1 MAPKIPSHTFTDEDK
16 ERQKQQILTWNP
28 QLEDGFIFVKRDF
41 LPTRDETLGKLQN
54 IMEARG
60 FRAMSYSGFTQHFFN
75 PDTKANPPAEMADSE
90 SDEDLTSSQK
100 RKEKK
105 RHQGAATNY
114 KKTHK
119 LIADAANNPVA
130 RPRKA
135 IEGGSKQSEHFKV
148 YYFQEER

>member
-28 QLEDGFIFVKRDF
+28 QLEDGFIVVKRDF

-60 FRAMSYSGFTQHFFN
+60 FRAMSYSGFTQYVHFFN
-75 PDTKANPPAEMADSE
+75 PDTKANPPAELADSE

-100 RKEKK
+100 RERKK
-105 RHQGAATNY
+105 KAPRR
-114 KKTHK
+114 
-119 LIADAANNPVA
+119 NN
-130 RPRKA
+130 
-135 IEGGSKQSEHFKV
+135 EL
-148 YYFQEER
+148 